1 MVGLKE
7 QVEWE
12 LMEVVGWMK
21 QLDWQK
27 AWWFVKGR
35 QCVSA
40 RAGVDKYCR
49 GTRFIACLEK
59 EFEFSLLNCFTISL
73 LFLMLIYNC
82 SCLFLICTSDR
93 SRVDKGIGGW
103 DLDFSEKWLCR
114 HVWTKNE
121 MTVQANIAAALP
133 IKSARALT
141 SHLPPNFSFSKLQM

>member
-1 MVGLKE
+1 MEVVGLKE

-49 GTRFIACLEK
+49 GTWFIACLEK
-59 EFEFSLLNCFTISL
+59 EFEFSLLNCLTISL
-73 LFLMLIYNC
+73 LFLTFFKQI
-82 SCLFLICTSDR
+82 S
-93 SRVDKGIGGW
+93 
-103 DLDFSEKWLCR
+103 
-114 HVWTKNE
+114 
-121 MTVQANIAAALP
+121 AA
-133 IKSARALT
+133 
-141 SHLPPNFSFSKLQM
+141 